1 MTLNVF
7 VALAA
12 ISQTM
17 NPISAIAKAKSIAQS
32 VSQTIAQDA
41 QANVS
46 PAPAEEL
53 ATWEVLDKRIKP
65 QIFQLNVGAKLMLS
79 GGRFAYLA
87 DVSPK
92 YHYPLFSVANE
103 DRGFRVVGFGT
114 AFPIKTNRSDKTYFL
129 TNRHVVQSADQITKE
144 CERFFA
150 ALYLNAEQT
159 AGSGNADD
167 RVKEL
172 IGIINLSEKKNLGS
186 AELAVYQTTADA
198 IWDTYDT
205 YLSQKADPN
214 REVFRKY
221 LAKTG
226 LSQELGYY
234 LHAPGPISQTA
245 LTASL
250 YKSGKTESDPDLAV
264 ITVDNQSTALP
275 IAPLEFDSVEPTEGQ
290 EIQVI
295 GYPTAS
301 DQIDVDSSQYYAPTF
316 NTGRISRVTPHRIQV
331 DAPITTGNSGGPVVS
346 RRGKV
351 VGVVAVRALSARGGE
366 LPNFGGAISFDVV
379 KNFAP
384 ELFAGESSK

>member
-1 MTLNVF
+1 MHLFKHILVNVF
-7 VALAA
+7 FACLSLSMIGSAVLAEGN
-12 ISQTM
+12 SQSTTTVT
-17 NPISAIAKAKSIAQS
+17 SA
-32 VSQTIAQDA
+32 V
-41 QANVS
+41 
-46 PAPAEEL
+46 EEL
-53 ATWEVLDKRIKP
+53 IPWEVLDRRIKP
-65 QIFQLNVGAKLMLS
+65 QVYQLNIGAKLMLA

-92 YHYPLFSVANE
+92 YHYPIFSVANE
-103 DRGFRVVGFGT
+103 DKGFRVVGFGT
-114 AFPIKTNRSDKTYFL
+114 AFPVKTNRSDKTYFL
-129 TNRHVVQSADQITKE
+129 TNRHVVDSADQITKE

-159 AGSGNADD
+159 AGSGNADS
-167 RVKEL
+167 RANEL
-172 IGIINLSEKKNLGS
+172 IAILNLSERKNLS
-186 AELAVYQTTADA
+186 SSELAVYQSTSDA

-221 LAKTG
+221 LGKAG
-226 LSQELGYY
+226 FSQQLGYY

-245 LTASL
+245 LTGSL
-250 YKSGKTESDPDLAV
+250 YKSGRSESDPDLAIISV
-264 ITVDNQSTALP
+264 EGQT
-275 IAPLEFDSVEPTEGQ
+275 IAPLEFESVEPTEGQ

-301 DQIDVDSSQYYAPTF
+301 DQIDNESSQYYAPTF

-351 VGVVAVRALSARGGE
+351 LGVVAVRALSARGGE
-366 LPNFGGAISFDVV
+366 LPNFGGAIPFDVV
-379 KNFAP
+379 RNFAP
-384 ELFAGESSK
+384 ELFVSETSK